1 MPTQFSQTTRS
12 LANDRSPAPIFAWL
26 LGTVLLCAWSAWFA
40 LGNVTV
46 YETSRKARLEVIQ
59 LPHHVAAPLSGRISS
74 ASVIIG
80 QEVLANQVLI
90 ELDASAETLRLAEEE
105 TRLASLP
112 PRIASMRIE
121 LLSLEQAKD
130 EDLRATRAALDA
142 AGARVRE
149 VDATIKFA
157 RSNESRLKRQSMA
170 GGVAEIDALRA
181 ASEADKL
188 SASKDALTADL
199 KRIEQDRQMRA
210 DEAQARLENLR
221 RAIVSLEGEA
231 ATARATIARI
241 QQTIDR
247 HVVRAP
253 VAGRIGDAASLYT
266 GAYVAEGQRLCSVV
280 PPGELMVVGDFNPA
294 SAMGRVRPG
303 QRATMR
309 LDGFPW
315 AQYGSIDATVSRVA
329 TEIRD
334 GAVRVEFTPAP
345 AGNPTAIMQHGVPGV
360 IEVAVER
367 TAPALLVLRAAGLLL
382 SGTVRQATASPAELA
397 R

>member
-1 MPTQFSQTTRS
+1 LPTQFSQTTRS

-90 ELDASAETLRLAEEE
+90 ELDASAETLRLAEGE
-105 TRLASLP
+105 TRLAGLP

-130 EDLRATRAALDA
+130 EDLWATRAALDA

-253 VAGRIGDAASLYT
+253 VAGRIGDAASLYA

>member
-90 ELDASAETLRLAEEE
+90 ELDASAETLRLAEGE
-105 TRLASLP
+105 TRLAGLP

-253 VAGRIGDAASLYT
+253 VAGRIGDAASLYA